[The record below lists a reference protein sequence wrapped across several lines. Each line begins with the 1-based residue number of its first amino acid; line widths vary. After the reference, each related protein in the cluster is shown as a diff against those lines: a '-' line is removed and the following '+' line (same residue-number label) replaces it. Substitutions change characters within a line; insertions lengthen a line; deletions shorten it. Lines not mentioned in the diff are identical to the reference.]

1 MITKV
6 KRAVI
11 GLKLKN
17 KQRKIN
23 KTMLND
29 GLTDEVLDA
38 QVELNKL
45 RTKHDI
51 ADSSKKINGKYVQ

>member
-1 MITKV
+1 MINKV
-6 KRAVI
+6 KRVVI

-17 KQRKIN
+17 KQRAIN
-23 KTMLND
+23 KQYEKE